1 MWNYLLGCA
10 RISHR
15 NTKQKGRTHL
25 FGRFT
30 VFGPIREFHPVIAY
44 ESELDADEAGSYPPT
59 EPSTYIA
66 HNTPILTWYGT
77 P

>member
-10 RISHR
+10 RITHR

-44 ESELDADEAGSYPPT
+44 EREVDAGEAGSHPGEQSLT
-59 EPSTYIA
+59 SKA